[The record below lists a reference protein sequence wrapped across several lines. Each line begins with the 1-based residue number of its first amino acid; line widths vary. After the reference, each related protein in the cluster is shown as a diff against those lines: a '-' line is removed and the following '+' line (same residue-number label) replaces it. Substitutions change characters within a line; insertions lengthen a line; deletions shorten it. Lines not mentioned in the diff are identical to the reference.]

1 MKKKNKVIIIFI
13 SILIGI
19 ISIAFAITL
28 NSKEKRKV
36 IDSQMRMKS
45 SQSGVSDVVN
55 TIIDVNYQPIT
66 SLEKNDDSHGYII
79 IDAEDG
85 YIKNNIDN
93 LLNLAEKN
101 KVKLTFIENNEIS
114 NKDNPYYEKIEE
126 SGHTILPKHLD
137 LKQIFNSN
145 NIKIVENRQDIDN
158 KEHVDNKQDTV
169 FYIELNDNV
178 KDIKEINSNIT
189 NGIDKLKENGYRFK
203 AFI

>member
-1 MKKKNKVIIIFI
+1 MKKKNKVIIILI

-19 ISIAFAITL
+19 SSIAFAIAL
-28 NSKEKRKV
+28 NSKEGRKV
-36 IDSQMRMKS
+36 IDSQMKMKS
-45 SQSGVSDVVN
+45 NQSGVNDVVN
-55 TIIDVNYQPIT
+55 TIIDVNYQTIT
-66 SLEKNDDSHGYII
+66 SLEKNDDSNGYII

-101 KVKLTFIENNEIS
+101 KVKLTFIENNEIL

-145 NIKIVENRQDIDN
+145 NIKIVENKQEINN
-158 KEHVDNKQDTV
+158 KEHIDNKQDTV

>member
-1 MKKKNKVIIIFI
+1 MKKKNKVIIILI

-19 ISIAFAITL
+19 SSIAFAITL
-28 NSKEKRKV
+28 NSKERRKV
-36 IDSQMRMKS
+36 IDSQMKMKS
-45 SQSGVSDVVN
+45 SQSGVNDVVN
-55 TIIDVNYQPIT
+55 TIIDVNYQTIT
-66 SLEKNDDSHGYII
+66 SLEENDDSNGYII

-101 KVKLTFIENNEIS
+101 KVRLTFIENNEIL

-126 SGHTILPKHLD
+126 SGHTILPKNLD

-145 NIKIVENRQDIDN
+145 NIKIVDNKKDIDN
-158 KEHVDNKQDTV
+158 LNKQDTV

-189 NGIDKLKENGYRFK
+189 NGIDKLKENGYTFK

>member
-1 MKKKNKVIIIFI
+1 MSKKNKVIIILI

-19 ISIAFAITL
+19 SSIAFAITL
-28 NSKEKRKV
+28 NSKDKRKV
-36 IDSQMRMKS
+36 IDSQMKMKS

-55 TIIDVNYQPIT
+55 TIIDVNYQTIT
-66 SLEKNDDSHGYII
+66 SLEKNDDSNGYII

-101 KVKLTFIENNEIS
+101 KVRLTFIENNEIL

-126 SGHTILPKHLD
+126 SGHTIIPKHLD

-145 NIKIVENRQDIDN
+145 NIKIVDTKEDIDN
-158 KEHVDNKQDTV
+158 LNKQDTV
-169 FYIELNDNV
+169 FYIELNDDV
-178 KDIKEINSNIT
+178 KDIKEINSSIT
-189 NGIDKLKENGYRFK
+189 NGIDKLKENGYKFK